1 MNVKTIFEA
10 MNSLKRRKSDNSKA
24 VFCLLARLINEVE
37 NLRFTLR
44 LNQVNLYPVEKLRI
58 HPLAV
63 NFNSLDSFFSMRTEY
78 IYINM
83 LSASHIHLARFGQF
97 LDFGKWAVIGRKGI
111 FCLGKQTDLSGRINE
126 PEIAVCER
134 D

>member
-10 MNSLKRRKSDNSKA
+10 MNSLKRRKSDNTNG
-24 VFCLLARLINEVE
+24 VFCLLARLIKEVE
-37 NLRFTLR
+37 NLRFTLC
-44 LNQVNLYPVEKLRI
+44 LNQVNFPVEKLQI

-63 NFNSLDSFFSMRTEY
+63 NFNSLDSFFSMRTK
-78 IYINM
+78 YINIKM

-97 LDFGKWAVIGRKGI
+97 LDFENWAVIGRKGI
-111 FCLGKQTDLSGRINE
+111 FCLGKQTVLSGRINE

>member
-10 MNSLKRRKSDNSKA
+10 MNSLKRRKSDNTKG
-24 VFCLLARLINEVE
+24 VFCLLARLIKEVE

-44 LNQVNLYPVEKLRI
+44 LNQVNLYPVETFQI

-63 NFNSLDSFFSMRTEY
+63 NFNSLDSFFPMRTEH
-78 IYINM
+78 INIKM

-97 LDFGKWAVIGRKGI
+97 SDFENWAVIGRKGM
-111 FCLGKQTDLSGRINE
+111 FCPGKTD
-126 PEIAVCER
+126 
-134 D
+134 